1 MMEINGDNKSW
12 SSRHGSVVMN
22 PTSIQEDAVT
32 VRVFFSGMQDWFHP
46 PMPTNT
52 SQTLKDDRGSPT
64 MVQQLKHP
72 GIVSA
77 AAWVP
82 TPDQHGSRLQG
93 PLLSQLL
100 PTSQLWLGVCPWPSD
115 FICHGCGQ
123 RRKRLNR
130 KKILMEFPG
139 TLVGEGSSIV
149 TAVALMMGSIPGPG
163 IWYAMSVAKIYIYIH
178 QKMKSF

>member
-1 MMEINGDNKSW
+1 MEINGDNKSW

-123 RRKRLNR
+123 GRKRLNR

-139 TLVGEGSSIV
+139 SSRRWRIQHCHCCGSDDGFNPWSWNLGMTWV
-149 TAVALMMGSIPGPG
+149 WP
-163 IWYAMSVAKIYIYIH
+163 KIYIYT
-178 QKMKSF
+178 KR

>member
-1 MMEINGDNKSW
+1 MEINRNNKPW
-12 SSRHGSVVMN
+12 SSRHGSSVMN

-46 PMPTNT
+46 LMPTNT